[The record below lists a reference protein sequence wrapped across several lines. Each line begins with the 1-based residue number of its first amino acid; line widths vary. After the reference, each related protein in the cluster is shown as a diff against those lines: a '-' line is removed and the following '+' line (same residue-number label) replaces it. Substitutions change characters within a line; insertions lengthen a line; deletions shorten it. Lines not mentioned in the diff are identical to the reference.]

1 MIRVYSVNNCKYC
14 EQAKEYLKERGVPYE
29 EINLSDKKN
38 GEARKYYRSLGINIA
53 PIITEDSWIIY
64 GFNEEKK
71 CQLDKYLE
79 GVHEEKK

>member
-1 MIRVYSVNNCKYC
+1 MIKVYSMKNCKYC
-14 EQAKEYLKERGVPYE
+14 EQAKDYLKEKGVPFE

-38 GEARKYYRSLGINIA
+38 SEARKYYRSLGINIA

-71 CQLDKYLE
+71 KNIDMHIREL
-79 GVHEEKK
+79 